1 MPFLSSA
8 PIQRGCLPRP
18 DQVSDG
24 RSGFRYFGCTF
35 GYGRRDLLRRPL
47 LRPLSWAKRRFNSCF
62 SASIFIDR
70 IARIFSCKF
79 QSSSTDMDS
88 RLLCFMTVS
97 PNHDLIL
104 DAIIKRGRLV
114 EMMARPSKFGGRS
127 STSGRYSDRRRRYPG
142 LGSERESLVTPFPHV
157 QRISKSIFSCRFS
170 KPSKR
175 LVEVAVT

>member
-1 MPFLSSA
+1 MPFPSSA

-35 GYGRRDLLRRPL
+35 GYGRRDLLMRPL
-47 LRPLSWAKRRFNSCF
+47 LCPLSWAKRRFNFCF
-62 SASIFIDR
+62 SAAIFIDR

-79 QSSSTDMDS
+79 QSSSTDIDS

-104 DAIIKRGRLV
+104 DAIIKR
-114 EMMARPSKFGGRS
+114 
-127 STSGRYSDRRRRYPG
+127 
-142 LGSERESLVTPFPHV
+142 
-157 QRISKSIFSCRFS
+157 
-170 KPSKR
+170 
-175 LVEVAVT
+175 